1 MYAPFWSVTNVVDVF
16 RLTLRIVTWAPGT
29 SCPVESST
37 VPAMLPVET
46 CAAAGAGGNPTMVR
60 ANTAS
65 IAYIRLGRVLVI
77 DISTRATCLVVFP
90 WAAHRMMRP

>member
-1 MYAPFWSVTNVVDVF
+1 MYAPFWSVTSVVDVF

-46 CAAAGAGGNPTMVR
+46 CAAAGAGGESDDGEGEHDEHRVYPSRQGLGHRHLHSSDVF
-60 ANTAS
+60 S
-65 IAYIRLGRVLVI
+65 CVSLGR
-77 DISTRATCLVVFP
+77 A
-90 WAAHRMMRP
+90 